1 MENNYW
7 HKMVVLT
14 GLTLFPSTLA
24 LTSAV
29 LLQSFKST
37 IK

>member
-1 MENNYW
+1 ME
-7 HKMVVLT
+7 KRKDQ
-14 GLTLFPSTLA
+14 LA
-24 LTSAV
+24 NHSDEQRQAAV